1 MTTIVNKAK
10 KGDIVVIETKSS
22 STEAKTFKVTHYSY
36 FKIAKVTKADRQGRV
51 TLYETPTS
59 YPTSVSVNER
69 VICITDPE
77 KQAAAQRLYANIKD
91 NWFDKREDVQKAVL
105 AA

>member
-1 MTTIVNKAK
+1 MTGIANKAK

-22 STEAKTFKVTHYSY
+22 STEAKTFKVSHYSY
-36 FKIAKVTKADRQGRV
+36 FKVAKVAKADRQGRV

-69 VICITDPE
+69 VICISDPVMQD
-77 KQAAAQRLYANIKD
+77 KAKALYGSIKD

-105 AA
+105 EA

>member
-1 MTTIVNKAK
+1 MNQVIIKAK

-22 STEAKTFKVTHYSY
+22 STTINTMKVNYYSY
-36 FKIAKVTKADRQGRV
+36 FKIAKVVKADRQGRV

-69 VICITDPE
+69 VICIADPDR
-77 KQAAAQRLYANIKD
+77 QAAAQRLYANIKD
-91 NWFDKREDVQKAVL
+91 NWFGKREDVQSAVL

>member
-1 MTTIVNKAK
+1 MTGIANKAK

-22 STEAKTFKVTHYSY
+22 STEINTMKVSHYSY
-36 FKIAKVTKADRQGRV
+36 FKLAKVSKADRQGRV

-69 VICITDPE
+69 VICISDPDR
-77 KQAAAQRLYANIKD
+77 QAAAQRLYGKIED
-91 NWFDKREDVQKAVL
+91 NWFNKREDVQKAVL
-105 AA
+105 EA

>member
-1 MTTIVNKAK
+1 MTTIANKAK

-22 STEAKTFKVTHYSY
+22 STTIKTLKVNHYSY
-36 FKIAKVTKADRQGRV
+36 FKLAKVVKADRRGLV
-51 TLYETPTS
+51 TLYETRTS

-69 VICITDPE
+69 VICISDPD
-77 KQAAAQRLYANIKD
+77 KQEAAQRLYGKLED

-105 AA
+105 EA